1 MSKAPPVDFVILASS
16 EAPGGV
22 GESVVPSVA
31 LAIAIANAV
40 YAATGKR
47 LRNLPYDL
55 EKLRKV

>member
-31 LAIAIANAV
+31 LAIANAV